1 MMKFDEKN
9 KRDTIELN
17 GRVFIKTLITFEG
30 EVYENKFS
38 EYDSKT
44 LGETSKDPKYKHLKD
59 VVNDSNR
66 DIPFGQY
73 LFDLK
78 KRGDKTYLESLNYY
92 GDKSFCEF
100 EIQDES
106 IFNKKG
112 LYVYCIKKEIKYIGM
127 TIKPFKERIN
137 NGYGR
142 ISPKNCYK
150 DGQSTNCHLNHLV
163 AKYHNDIELYVHS
176 MESSDEEIE
185 NLEKELITQNQPE
198 WNRQKYK

>member
-1 MMKFDEKN
+1 MSNISIKLSGKTFH
-9 KRDTIELN
+9 
-17 GRVFIKTLITFEG
+17 KTLIKFEG

-66 DIPFGQY
+66 DIPFGKY

-78 KRGDKTYLESLNYY
+78 KRGDKTYLESLNSY

-112 LYVYCIKKEIKYIGM
+112 LYVYCIKNEIKYIGM

-142 ISPKNCYK
+142 INPKNCYK
-150 DGQSTNCHLNHLV
+150 DGQSTNCHINHLV
-163 AKYHNDIELYVHS
+163 AKYRNDTELYVYP
-176 MESSDEEIE
+176 MESSVEEIE
-185 NLEKELITQNQPE
+185 SLEKELIAQNQPE